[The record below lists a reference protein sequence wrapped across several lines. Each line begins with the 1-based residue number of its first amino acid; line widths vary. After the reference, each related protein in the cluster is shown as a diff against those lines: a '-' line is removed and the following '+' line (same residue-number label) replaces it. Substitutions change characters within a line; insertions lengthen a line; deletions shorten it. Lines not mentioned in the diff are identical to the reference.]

1 MIVLQGMIA
10 FPFVMIG
17 VFMILFIIMTLL
29 TSIFNYVQPKL
40 CPKSPIQ
47 IPFYWPIII
56 SMIIVTYILLRT
68 MTYEGPWIN

>member
-10 FPFVMIG
+10 YPFVIIG
-17 VFMILFIIMTLL
+17 VFMISFIIMTLF
-29 TSIFNYVQPKL
+29 TSVFNYVQPKL
-40 CPKSPIQ
+40 FPENPIQ

-56 SMIIVTYILLRT
+56 SMIIVTYILLKT